1 MFLITKKFEKI
12 KEENLFTYII
22 LQCKTQLKMSNRSA
36 FEEMK
41 GICVEISRAEF
52 EFYKQFTITLEGN
65 IH

>member
-1 MFLITKKFEKI
+1 
-12 KEENLFTYII
+12 
-22 LQCKTQLKMSNRSA
+22 MSNRSA

-65 IH
+65 IHRFFIYNIHKGVGVN

>member
-1 MFLITKKFEKI
+1 
-12 KEENLFTYII
+12 
-22 LQCKTQLKMSNRSA
+22 MSNGSA

-65 IH
+65 IHKSCMYDIHQGFGLK